1 MSALDDLKADLAK
14 LRDEAKVQVHLVTM
28 ETKQEWEEIEAKW
41 NRFVAEA
48 GLHKSGEGIKA
59 ALQSLGNDLRAAYQR
74 LMQAIY
80 ADSLLQ
86 FSALCPPIGGRSTP
100 VTDLNGKRVV

>member
-14 LRDEAKVQVHLVTM
+14 LRDEAKVQVHLGTM

-41 NRFVAEA
+41 NRIVAEA

-59 ALQSLGNDLRAAYQR
+59 ALQSLGNELRAAYQR
-74 LMQAIY
+74 LK
-80 ADSLLQ
+80 
-86 FSALCPPIGGRSTP
+86 IGRASCRERVCQSCRSRWSP
-100 VTDLNGKRVV
+100 YH

>member
-14 LRDEAKVQVHLVTM
+14 LRDEAKVQVHLGTM

-41 NRFVAEA
+41 TRFVAEA

-59 ALQSLGNDLRAAYQR
+59 ALQSLGHDLRAAYQR
-74 LMQAIY
+74 LPQTVTAPCP
-80 ADSLLQ
+80 LQ
-86 FSALCPPIGGRSTP
+86 YRALNPPIGSRARST
-100 VTDLNGKRVV
+100 RA

>member
-14 LRDEAKVQVHLVTM
+14 LRDEAKVQVHLGTM

-59 ALQSLGNDLRAAYQR
+59 ALQSLGNELRAAYQR
-74 LMQAIY
+74 LKQRSEEHTSELQSLMRISY
-80 ADSLLQ
+80 AVFCLKKK
-86 FSALCPPIGGRSTP
+86 T
-100 VTDLNGKRVV
+100 KRTEVV